1 MKQYIILNT
10 HYENESQAPGVE
22 SEAEEVETT
31 EGSSSG
37 SEEPVGDDCMDI
49 TTGEESEEQCKNR

>member
-1 MKQYIILNT
+1 MPRPDEYP
-10 HYENESQAPGVE
+10 YENESQAPGVE
-22 SEAEEVETT
+22 PEAEEVETT

-49 TTGEESEEQCKNR
+49 TTGEESEE